1 MIFKITFYD
10 KKDILRLIKWNYN
23 FKIVTISTSKNESSA
38 SVNSDSKQCFV
49 VILWHG
55 DSCALY
61 YVMWIF
67 LNSDY
72 VTDGNY

>member
-1 MIFKITFYD
+1 MIRKIYNYSEYYALSNEIR
-10 KKDILRLIKWNYN
+10 ILKSLQ
-23 FKIVTISTSKNESSA
+23 FSTSKNESSA
-38 SVNSDSKQCFV
+38 SVNSDSKQFFV

-67 LNSDY
+67 LNPDY